1 MEGLMKKPL
10 HLWLM
15 AFAVLYALCTMTAMA
30 QRPIRSTVFYKRPSS
45 ESVQPPENLD
55 VSDIKDRRFSDTI
68 TIAEQG
74 EKVKVASGKRIEIEV
89 DEAMKLF
96 DNQDYSAA
104 QERFRQLSGTISAN
118 DPLLMDVLF
127 MSAEC
132 DAVTAQY
139 KEAEKQLV
147 KLTTRS
153 DITPTV
159 LEKALVRLG
168 HVFCAQQKMGE
179 AAQAFKRLR
188 QEFPE
193 SKYLKLADCSAIK

>member
-1 MEGLMKKPL
+1 MKQPL
-10 HLWLM
+10 HLWVL
-15 AFAVLYALCTMTAMA
+15 AFAVMYFACSIPAMA
-30 QRPIRSTVFYKRPSS
+30 QRPIRSTVFYKRPSP
-45 ESVQPPENLD
+45 ESVKAKEDLD
-55 VSDIKDRRFSDTI
+55 NQDIKDRRFSDTI

-74 EKVKVASGKRIEIEV
+74 EKIKKSSGKRIEIEV

-96 DNQDYSAA
+96 DNQDYGAA

-118 DPLLMDVLF
+118 DPLLMEVLF

-153 DITPTV
+153 DITPVV

-168 HVFCAQQKMGE
+168 HVFCAQQKLGE
-179 AAQAFKRLR
+179 AGQAFKRLT

-193 SKYLKLADCSAIK
+193 SKYIKLADCSAIK